1 MEERIRKVLKEKVD
15 PVLAAHYGG
24 AVLTDYRGGVAMVRL
39 TGSCAS
45 CPSAQSTIEE
55 VVKAIV
61 TENIPEIKDVVLDDS
76 ISEDLLDMAR
86 KILNKEN
93 H

>member
-24 AVLTDYRGGVAMVRL
+24 AILTDYRDGVAMVRL
-39 TGSCAS
+39 TGAS

-86 KILNKEN
+86 KILHKEN

>member
-1 MEERIRKVLKEKVD
+1 MCFMSV
-15 PVLAAHYGG
+15 
-24 AVLTDYRGGVAMVRL
+24 
-39 TGSCAS
+39 S
-45 CPSAQSTIEE
+45 QSTIEE

-86 KILNKEN
+86 KILHKEN

>member
-1 MEERIRKVLKEKVD
+1 
-15 PVLAAHYGG
+15 
-24 AVLTDYRGGVAMVRL
+24 MVRL

-86 KILNKEN
+86 KILHKEN

>member
-24 AVLTDYRGGVAMVRL
+24 AILTDYRDGVAMVRL
-39 TGSCAS
+39 TGS

-86 KILNKEN
+86 KILHKEN